1 MTKVC
6 AVWYARS
13 VNIKT
18 KTQVVEVT
26 DDSQFKTVFG
36 NLLFDSYANY
46 LLINYKNTLYM
57 IEAADRAKRLYNRR
71 VIQYHPLSN
80 LVQP

>member
-36 NLLFDSYANY
+36 ELLFDDNANY
-46 LLINYKNTLYM
+46 LLVNYNNTLYM
-57 IEAADRAKRLYNRR
+57 IESADRDKRLYNRR
-71 VIQYHPLSN
+71 VIPYHPFSN